1 MKRNLSQNK
10 NSIKNEKTKQAF
22 GEFIQKHRKAKGM
35 TQQAL
40 ADALGISVK
49 SVCYFEKGITFPS
62 QENVF
67 KIAELLDMSLDEFV
81 FGESIFD
88 HNICIQE
95 INDLLLT
102 LSGKERGMAIKM
114 LKSTIETIITG
125 RES

>member
-1 MKRNLSQNK
+1 MKQNASQNRP
-10 NSIKNEKTKQAF
+10 SIKNEKTKQEF
-22 GEFIQKHRKAKGM
+22 GEFIQKHRKLKGM

-40 ADALGISVK
+40 AEALGISVK
-49 SVCYFEKGITFPS
+49 SVSYFENGATFPS
-62 QENVF
+62 QENIF

-81 FGESIFD
+81 FGKSIFD

-95 INDLLLT
+95 INDMLSA
-102 LSGKERGMAIKM
+102 LSGKERGMATKM